1 MSLNIAACVILY
13 NPKIEDLQN
22 ITSYLSKVN
31 KLYVYDNSATKLES
45 SFINEN
51 EKINYFWDGENQGI
65 SIRLNQAAKKALSDG
80 YDKLL
85 TMDQDSSFLE
95 ENIDKYFRDIENFK
109 GAENVA
115 NFGLEYNKVDIKC
128 DSNKIIYE
136 EVDHLITSCSVI
148 NLNLFEKIGGFD
160 ENLFIDGV
168 DIDYC
173 YASMKNGYKNI
184 QFKNNFFK
192 HSLGEPVRRGSI
204 SSLYLIKKNRVIHS
218 PLRVYYMYRN
228 VLYLEKK
235 YNSDFPELTKKL
247 YKDYT
252 HHIKR
257 CVRYSKNIIKVYKYK
272 FKAYRDFKN
281 NRMGKI
287 DRTI

>member
-13 NPKIEDLQN
+13 NPKKEDLQN

-31 KLYVYDNSATKLES
+31 KLYIYDNSATKLEDS
-45 SFINEN
+45 IIHEN
-51 EKINYFWDGENQGI
+51 KKIVYFWDGENQGI
-65 SIRLNQAAKKALSDG
+65 SIRLNQAARKAIYDG

-95 ENIDKYFRDIENFK
+95 KNIAKYFSDIENFK
-109 GAENVA
+109 ETENVA
-115 NFGLEYNKVDIKC
+115 NFGLEYSKTAIAC
-128 DSNKIIYE
+128 DSDEIVFE

-148 NLNLFEKIGGFD
+148 NLDLFEKIGGFD

-173 YASMKNGYKNI
+173 YAALKNGFKNI
-184 QFKNNFFK
+184 QFKNNYFK
-192 HSLGEPVRRGSI
+192 HSLGEPIRRASI
-204 SSLYLIKKNRVIHS
+204 TSLYLIKKNRVIHS
-218 PLRVYYMYRN
+218 NLRVYYMYRN

-235 YNSDFPELTKKL
+235 YGTIFPEITKKL
-247 YKDYT
+247 VKDYL

-257 CVRYSKNIIKVYKYK
+257 CIRYSENIIKAYKYK

-287 DRTI
+287 N

>member
-1 MSLNIAACVILY
+1 MSFNIAACVILY
-13 NPKIEDLQN
+13 NPNIEDLQN
-22 ITSYLSKVN
+22 ITSYLPKIS

-51 EKINYFWDGENQGI
+51 EKINYFWDGENHGI
-65 SIRLNQAAKKALSDG
+65 SIRLNQASRLAIYEG

-95 ENIDKYFRDIENFK
+95 ENIEKYFRDIENFK
-109 GAENVA
+109 DSENVA
-115 NFGLEYNKVDIKC
+115 NFGLEYNKEAICC
-128 DSNKIIYE
+128 DSNEIIFE

-173 YASMKNGYKNI
+173 YAAMKNGYKNI
-184 QFKNNFFK
+184 QFKNNYFK
-192 HSLGEPVRRGSI
+192 HSLGEPVRRASI
-204 SSLYLIKKNRVIHS
+204 VSFYLIKKNRIVHS
-218 PLRVYYMYRN
+218 NLRVYYMYRN
-228 VLYLEKK
+228 ILYLEKK
-235 YNSDFPELTKKL
+235 YSTIFPEITKKL
-247 YKDYT
+247 VKNYI

-257 CVRYSKNIIKVYKYK
+257 SIRYSENIITAYKYIL
-272 FKAYRDFKN
+272 KANRDFKN
-281 NRMGKI
+281 HKMGKI
-287 DRTI
+287 QL

>member
-65 SIRLNQAAKKALSDG
+65 SIRLNQASRLAISEG

-95 ENIDKYFRDIENFK
+95 ENIDKYFRDIKNFK
-109 GAENVA
+109 DAENVA
-115 NFGLEYNKVDIKC
+115 NFGLEYNKVAIAC
-128 DSNKIIYE
+128 DTKEIIFE

-173 YASMKNGYKNI
+173 YASMKNCYKNI

-192 HSLGEPVRRGSI
+192 HSLGEPVRRASI
-204 SSLYLIKKNRVIHS
+204 VSLYLIKKNRVIHS
-218 PLRVYYMYRN
+218 PLRAYYMYRN
-228 VLYLEKK
+228 TLYLEKK
-235 YNSDFPELTKKL
+235 YSSVFPEMTKKL
-247 YKDYT
+247 VKDYI

-257 CVRYSKNIIKVYKYK
+257 CVRYSENIITAYKYI

-287 DRTI
+287 NSSI

>member
-13 NPKIEDLQN
+13 NPKTEDLLN

-31 KLYVYDNSATKLES
+31 KLYVYDNSATKLEDS
-45 SFINEN
+45 IIHEN

-65 SIRLNQAAKKALSDG
+65 SIRLNQASKKALSEG

-109 GAENVA
+109 NSENVA
-115 NFGLEYNKVDIKC
+115 NFGLEYGKIDIAC
-128 DSNKIIYE
+128 DSDEIIFE

-184 QFKNNFFK
+184 QFKNNYFK
-192 HSLGEPVRRGSI
+192 HSLGEPVRRASI
-204 SSLYLIKKNRVIHS
+204 VSLYLIKKNRIIHS
-218 PLRVYYMYRN
+218 DIRVYYMYRN
-228 VLYLEKK
+228 TLYLEKK
-235 YNSDFPELTKKL
+235 YSSVFPEMTKKL
-247 YKDYT
+247 VKDYI

-257 CVRYSKNIIKVYKYK
+257 CIRYSKNIIIAYKYI
-272 FKAYRDFKN
+272 FKARRDFKN

-287 DRTI
+287 DKIY